1 MLLAIGRINNNL
13 TLKMQNI
20 DFAQETTAQLRANKN
35 ELKTN
40 YSKQTNR
47 NKLVFTHNVLETD
60 ETAKKGAK

>member
-1 MLLAIGRINNNL
+1 
-13 TLKMQNI
+13 MQNI

-60 ETAKKGAK
+60 ETAKKGEK